1 MVSNEEE
8 FKKALEGKNIPILI
22 LDHKWHQ
29 IFINLDVSGKIV
41 KLRDELTELLKEQG
55 KCNTEGKEI
64 KKLKTKLMNDIVVLV
79 DENDTR
85 QNKKTEKLIAEHS
98 RLLDDCN
105 EKLESYREALLELP
119 KKINDVNYELMLATM
134 DVCYH
139 AFDKNSVEIEEI
151 GEWIST
157 IRVELKKKV
166 IRKQEKE
173 SENQVLYTFMH
184 NIFGPEV
191 IEIFDVKYDIEKQI
205 QNKLVE
211 LKENAELI
219 D

>member
-1 MVSNEEE
+1 MGSNEEE

-29 IFINLDVSGKIV
+29 IFINLDESGKIA

-64 KKLKTKLMNDIVVLV
+64 RKLKTKLMNDIVVLV

-85 QNKKTEKLIAEHS
+85 PNKRTEKNISEHS
-98 RLLDDCN
+98 RLLDECN
-105 EKLESYREALLELP
+105 EKLDNYREALLDLP
-119 KKINDVNYELMLATM
+119 KKINEVNYELMLATM
-134 DVCYH
+134 EICYH
-139 AFDKNSVEIEEI
+139 AFEKNSVEIEEI

-191 IEIFDVKYDIEKQI
+191 IDIFDVKYDIEKQI
-205 QNKLVE
+205 QNRLEE

>member
-1 MVSNEEE
+1 MGKNEEE

-29 IFINLDVSGKIV
+29 IFINLDESGKIV

-64 KKLKTKLMNDIVVLV
+64 RKLKTKLMNDIVVLV

-85 QNKKTEKLIAEHS
+85 PNKKTEKLIAEHS
-98 RLLDDCN
+98 RLLDDGN
-105 EKLESYREALLELP
+105 EKLNSYREALLDLP

-134 DVCYH
+134 DICYH

-191 IEIFDVKYDIEKQI
+191 IELFDVKYDIEKQI
-205 QNKLVE
+205 QNRLEE